1 MARTCDRV
9 KTTWGACET
18 ATRNGEAGKDDGEV
32 ELMVNGRSSF
42 KRTKSEIQD
51 ISRRRGRRSVPEE
64 AIRRRWKGWCC
75 IFGRILDRLP
85 EAMNNASW
93 GADRA
98 LKEVRGSRA
107 NSREK
112 NKKQKIHVDSSVM
125 KERGGEKIRGLY
137 IILKRGFLKAFST
150 NHLYGS

>member
-1 MARTCDRV
+1 
-9 KTTWGACET
+9 
-18 ATRNGEAGKDDGEV
+18 
-32 ELMVNGRSSF
+32 
-42 KRTKSEIQD
+42 
-51 ISRRRGRRSVPEE
+51 
-64 AIRRRWKGWCC
+64 
-75 IFGRILDRLP
+75 
-85 EAMNNASW
+85 
-93 GADRA
+93 
-98 LKEVRGSRA
+98 VRGSRA